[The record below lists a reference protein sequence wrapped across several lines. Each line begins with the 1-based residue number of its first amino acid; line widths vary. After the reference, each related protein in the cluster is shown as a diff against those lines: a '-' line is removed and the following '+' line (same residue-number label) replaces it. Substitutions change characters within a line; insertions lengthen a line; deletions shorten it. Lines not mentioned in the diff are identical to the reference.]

1 MSKAA
6 EASSMR
12 RLAGIFRKPSAFS
25 TTKSTGSA
33 TPTSTKPSS
42 EPNISAVVTSGK
54 STSKSTSKSTIS
66 SAVTSS
72 KPPSKLE
79 KRAGYLQRSVK
90 RFKKNCESDEFR
102 NNNKTYAYTVGRLK
116 ARGKFSL
123 IDDILQHQKKYQE
136 ISQEHF
142 VIRLIKLYGSAGMVG
157 HARKLFDEMP
167 ELKCDRTVL
176 SFNALLSAFT
186 YSKEFGEVKKL
197 FKELPGKLGIEP
209 DLISYNIVIKAH
221 CEMKSFMSALS
232 MVDTMQKKGIEPDII
247 TFNMLLDGLFR
258 NGRIADAEKIWGLME
273 EKSVV
278 PDTWSYNSK
287 IRGLVHEK
295 RLSKA
300 VELLKEMRSKG
311 IEPDIGSYNV
321 LISGYC
327 INGDLEQVMKLYGEL
342 KKNGLSP
349 DRVTYFRVIHLLCT
363 KNELEMAAELC
374 KELLDQWGKSNND
387 SRLLLNSVINEL
399 VNDSKIEEAKQLVE
413 LGKSKFHYKLILP
426 KSE

>member
-12 RLAGIFRKPSAFS
+12 RLAGLFRKPSVSS
-25 TTKSTGSA
+25 TTKSTRSA

-42 EPNISAVVTSGK
+42 GPNISTVVTSG
-54 STSKSTSKSTIS
+54 KSTSKSTIS

-72 KPPSKLE
+72 EPPFKLE
-79 KRAGYLQRSVK
+79 KRAGYLQRLVK

-102 NNNKTYAYTVGRLK
+102 NNNKTYDYTVSRLK

-142 VIRLIKLYGSAGMVG
+142 VIRLIKLYGSAGMVR

-221 CEMKSFMSALS
+221 CETKSFMSALS
-232 MVDTMQKKGIEPDII
+232 MVDTMQKKGVEPDII

-273 EKSVV
+273 EKNVV

-295 RLSKA
+295 RVSKA

-311 IEPDIGSYNV
+311 IEPDTNSYNV

-327 INGDLEQVMKLYGEL
+327 INGDLKQVMKLYGEL

-349 DRVTYFRVIHLLCT
+349 DRVTYFRVIYFLCT
-363 KNELEMAAELC
+363 KDELEMAAELC
-374 KELLDQWGKSNND
+374 KELLDRWGKSNND

-413 LGKSKFHYKLILP
+413 LGKSKFHYKLELP